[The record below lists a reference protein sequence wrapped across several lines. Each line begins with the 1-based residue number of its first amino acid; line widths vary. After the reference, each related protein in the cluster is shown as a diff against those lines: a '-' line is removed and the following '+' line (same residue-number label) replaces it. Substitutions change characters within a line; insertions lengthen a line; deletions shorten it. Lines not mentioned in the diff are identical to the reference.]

1 MCLDDNVT
9 GCIWKTSD
17 RVYFLHTAII
27 IPRGHMDTCKKLGLA
42 IFDTTHKPDT
52 NTTRENR
59 VWVYCNRV
67 RVIIGFEIKIGLS
80 R

>member
-27 IPRGHMDTCKKLGLA
+27 IPRVHMDMCKKYTWLIG
-42 IFDTTHKPDT
+42 H
-52 NTTRENR
+52 
-59 VWVYCNRV
+59 VY
-67 RVIIGFEIKIGLS
+67 
-80 R
+80 